1 MPLKIQLFQIA
12 QDQLKTDQ
20 GFTIGTKFKAY
31 SLTHLR
37 ISSTK
42 RPKYRKLP
50 QKSYLKRKKRKRE
63 EKKGRRRN
71 R

>member
-1 MPLKIQLFQIA
+1 MLEMPLKIQLFQIA
-12 QDQLKTDQ
+12 QDQLK